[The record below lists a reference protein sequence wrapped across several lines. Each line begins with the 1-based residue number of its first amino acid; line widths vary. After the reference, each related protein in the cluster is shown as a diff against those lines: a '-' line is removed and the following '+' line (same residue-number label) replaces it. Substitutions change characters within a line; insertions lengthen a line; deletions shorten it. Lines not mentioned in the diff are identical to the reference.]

1 MNQQENHAKYCS
13 KCRKSLRVIRK
24 LQKGC
29 IGLATSAAILLRKR
43 PIVAIAS
50 VFASLWMKNFLRKV
64 ATIIEGNNHRSEIGD
79 RSVAAVN

>member
-1 MNQQENHAKYCS
+1 M
-13 KCRKSLRVIRK
+13 IRK

-29 IGLATSAAILLRKR
+29 IGVAASTAILLRKR

-64 ATIIEGNNHRSEIGD
+64 ATIIEGNNHRSEIGE
-79 RSVAAVN
+79 RSVAAVK